1 MRQCGRT
8 RPILAGLLVLAMV
21 LTITGL
27 LGAAGASIRL
37 MSPKAGAKVS
47 GTIEV
52 QAKVKADQQ
61 VSYVILGVDEDR
73 PQSSNSPPYSFEIDT
88 RELSDGAHRIF
99 VEAYDRYGLVGSST
113 VVTVYVKNA
122 SSSAVQV
129 KKPAQTQLAVRPSVK
144 APTAIAS
151 APPAAPSTTV
161 APVAGIS
168 RAQVASAPATTD
180 GTAAVSP
187 MMMARGPMTAPTLS
201 ASETVIGVSRPEAPA
216 SQAGVG
222 LASGPIGSTPPMP
235 EQATD
240 TVRAHTVVVNGQAV
254 QFDVSPRIVNGR
266 VLAGFRSMFESQG
279 ARVTWN
285 PQTRTAKAVNGAL
298 VVEVP
303 IGERIAKVGGGEM
316 DMGASASI
324 VEGRTIVPVRFF
336 ADTVGAGLSWD
347 TQTRTALVQMT
358 DRQIAVRAALE

>member
-1 MRQCGRT
+1 MRQCSRT
-8 RPILAGLLVLAMV
+8 RPIVAGLLVLAMV
-21 LTITGL
+21 LTIASL

-37 MSPKAGAKVS
+37 LSPKAGAKVS

-73 PQSSNSPPYSFEIDT
+73 PQSSNSAPYSFEIDT

-99 VEAYDRYGLVGSST
+99 VEAYDRYGLVGSSN

-129 KKPAQTQLAVRPSVK
+129 KKPAQTQLAARPSAK
-144 APTAIAS
+144 APTATAS
-151 APPAAPSTTV
+151 AAPAGPGRSVATV
-161 APVAGIS
+161 ESIS
-168 RAQVASAPATTD
+168 RAQVASAPATTY

-187 MMMARGPMTAPTLS
+187 MVMARGPMTAPTVS
-201 ASETVIGVSRPEAPA
+201 AAETVIGVSRPEEPA
-216 SQAGVG
+216 SQAGMAI
-222 LASGPIGSTPPMP
+222 ASGPMGSTPPA
-235 EQATD
+235 ESEATD

-279 ARVTWN
+279 AKVTWN
-285 PQTRTAKAVNGAL
+285 PETRTAKAVNGAL

-303 IGERIAKVGGGEM
+303 IGERIAKVSGADV
-316 DMGASASI
+316 DMGADASI

-336 ADTVGAGLSWD
+336 ADSVSAGVSWD
-347 TQTRTALVQMT
+347 SHTRTALVQMT
-358 DRQIAVRAALE
+358 GRQIAVRAALE